1 MGRLQDKVAIVTG
14 SAGGIGRA
22 TALKMAVEGARVVVA
37 DILGEGAEAVV
48 GEIVGTGGVAVAY
61 QLDLGVIEQVAP
73 LIDFAVTT
81 FGRLDV
87 LHNNAAATDQVMD
100 DHDVAT
106 IDLSVWERTLAVN
119 LRGTMLACRA
129 AIPVLIGGGGGA
141 IINTTSISAVAGD
154 LEYTAYGVS
163 KGGIN
168 SLTLYVATQYG
179 KQGIRCNAIA
189 PGMVVTQNSLTKIPS
204 DALVE
209 FERQHLTPHL
219 GRPEDIANMAAFL
232 ASDEATFITGQIISV
247 DGGLFSHNPTV
258 AAFR

>member
-1 MGRLQDKVAIVTG
+1 MGRLENKVAIVTG

-22 TALKMAVEGARVVVA
+22 TALKMAAEGARVVVA
-37 DILGEGAEAVV
+37 DILGDDAEAVV
-48 GEIVGTGGVAVAY
+48 AEIVDAGGTAVAY
-61 QLDLGVIEQVAP
+61 QLDLGVAEEVAP

-81 FGRLDV
+81 FGGLDV

-106 IDLSVWERTLAVN
+106 IDLAVWERTLAVN
-119 LRGTMLACRA
+119 VRGTMLACQA
-129 AIPVLIGGGGGA
+129 AIPVLIARGGGA

-163 KGGIN
+163 KGGVN

-189 PGMVVTQNSLTKIPS
+189 PGMVVTQNSLTKIPAV
-204 DALVE
+204 ALVE
-209 FERQHLTPHL
+209 FERQHLTPRL

-232 ASDEATFITGQIISV
+232 ASDEAAFVTGQIISV
-247 DGGLFSHNPTV
+247 DGGLFSHNPAV